1 MKSERELTRREM
13 REKMLQERSGGESSF
28 YRGRT
33 ISGYQKEQSELSK
46 NRKLVIRRRKLG
58 AFFLGLAIFSIL
70 VFVFLLQFIAKIAVS
85 SDISSKKNFK
95 KYEKSV
101 EKYLDAN
108 PSERFSLNL
117 NKSALLESIQKENP
131 EVFGILSVELAG
143 IASYNFKLSFRK
155 PVASWW
161 VDGREFFV
169 DSEGASFTENMFSE
183 NPKLSIIDDSGAM
196 VSSGKNVAGSS
207 FFSFVGKL
215 VSSANS
221 QGLEIIKI
229 RIPPLS
235 LRQIEV
241 SVKGVKYFAKMSTVG
256 SAEGQV
262 YNFKAAINY
271 FSVHKKTPSYID
283 LRVEGKGYY
292 RQ

>member
-13 REKMLQERSGGESSF
+13 REKMLQERSGEGSFF

-33 ISGYQKEQSELSK
+33 ISSHKKEQSELSK

-70 VFVFLLQFIAKIAVS
+70 VFVFLLQFVAKIAVS

-95 KYEKSV
+95 KYEKSI
-101 EKYLDAN
+101 EKYLEAN

-131 EVFGILSVELAG
+131 EVFEILGVELSG

-169 DSEGASFTENMFSE
+169 DSEGVSFTENMFSE
-183 NPKLSIIDDSGAM
+183 NPKLSIVDDSGAM
-196 VSSGKNVAGSS
+196 VLSGKNVAGSS

-221 QGLEIIKI
+221 QGLEIVKI

-241 SVKGVKYFAKMSTVG
+241 SVKGIEYFAKMSTAG

-262 YNFKAAINY
+262 SNFRAAINY
-271 FSVHKKTPSYID
+271 FSVHKKTPNYID

-292 RQ
+292 R